1 MKQKLKDFDL
11 VIGFDTE
18 YTRVDRREESD
29 DELAPCFNGAD
40 EPDGVHFLCY
50 SVALFNP
57 ATGKRT
63 SSLLNIKQG
72 RSHRWSFAKLIQ
84 QAIKTAM
91 RNCIIS
97 KVDIRSRE
105 EKKQT
110 FRIALVCHYSRADLP
125 GFSDFSG
132 LKTKFDNVRKTFA
145 TIQRPH
151 KIRCQLINRRFTDC
165 TIRLF
170 DTRLLAPSG
179 AGSLEK
185 LGDLLGFKK
194 LSVPE
199 VLDETGKSVPGIER
213 MDIVQSQYPKL
224 FEEYALRDAELALE
238 WLVQIDQF
246 RDLWEL
252 SNLSTTIGAI
262 AVAKIRQV
270 VGADDFAFFG
280 IEYSEGSKKR
290 SEMQFASG
298 IRNNL
303 SLIANCFHG
312 GRNEA
317 FAHGIFEAKD
327 NKNWQD
333 WDLSGAYTTGMAL
346 FGMIDWEAPVHTN
359 ELADLTALSSY
370 CVSHVKFSFPKNTR
384 FPSLP
389 VDAGPEGLIFPLEGE
404 AYVTGY
410 ELRVAMEQGAVL
422 QILAGLRFEIE
433 PNSSRRPL
441 VDFIQVVNKGRSEHK
456 APVANSKSPMEL
468 LFKEC
473 GNSGYGKIAQGIAR
487 YKTTS
492 GNHSKKTFDSRTGES
507 TELEESQISNPV
519 FTAMITGLLRAIV
532 SEILANLPQNITVLS
547 VTTDGWLSDASQQ
560 EVISATNGP
569 LCSLFRELRGCVS
582 ADGSDEIIELKNTA
596 KTVLI
601 CKTRGAFTIEPGGE
615 KPENVILAKAGHRLE
630 KPCDSDLETGREFAR
645 IYGTRTS
652 ETKLYRKDFI
662 SFRDQWATASDLID
676 RPKLAKLSLEYDWKR
691 RPKHST
697 EHLGLLRFD
706 TQPWN
711 NIGEF
716 RTSRIAFNDWR
727 EAGNVCAT
735 PYDLSRF
742 YEWRRKGSGKRA
754 SSDHSLFE
762 SVVVHNWASG
772 QQGFPTRV
780 RGSSKGYSKAEITT
794 VLSRMGVSGITV
806 KKLEKL
812 SSDQES
818 RQVCFEDMTNNDLW
832 LAADILLSLGDEAL
846 KTCISNY
853 HECSFAVH
861 RKSIN
866 LLEINTLKPFQSPS
880 PKPCI
885 WGRSVRGETNEG
897 GFLKSSCAHLHET
910 AIDRLQ
916 KVTPQNRYKV
926 VNGRILPDIIT

>member
-1 MKQKLKDFDL
+1 VKQKLKNFDL

-57 ATGKRT
+57 ATGNRA

-105 EKKQT
+105 GKKKN

-125 GFSDFSG
+125 GFSDFSS
-132 LKTKFDNVRKTFA
+132 LKTKFDNVRKTFV

-151 KIRCQLINRRFTDC
+151 KIQCRLINNRLTDC

-199 VLDETGKSVPGIER
+199 ILNEAGNIVPGIER
-213 MDIVQSQYPKL
+213 MDIVQSQYPEL
-224 FEEYALRDAELALE
+224 FEAYALRDAELALE

-252 SNLSTTIGAI
+252 SNLSPTIAAI

-270 VGADDFAFFG
+270 LGSDDFAFFG
-280 IEYSEGSKKR
+280 IEYTKGSKKR
-290 SEMQFASG
+290 SETQFASG

-317 FAHGIFEAKD
+317 FVHGIFEAED
-327 NKNWQD
+327 NKSWQD
-333 WDLSGAYTTGMAL
+333 WDLLGAYTTGMAL
-346 FGMIDWEAPVHTN
+346 FGMIYWEAPVHTN
-359 ELADLTALSSY
+359 KLADLITLSSY
-370 CVSHVKFSFPKNTR
+370 CVSHVKFSFPQKTR

-389 VDAGPEGLIFPLEGE
+389 VDAGPEGLIYPLEGE
-404 AYVTGY
+404 AYITGY

-422 QILAGLRFEIE
+422 QIIAGLRFEIKKDAT
-433 PNSSRRPL
+433 RRPL
-441 VDFIQVVNKGRSEHK
+441 EDFIKAVNKGRSEHK
-456 APVANSKSPMEL
+456 TPAASSKSPMEL

-507 TELEESQISNPV
+507 CQSQCKK
-519 FTAMITGLLRAIV
+519 
-532 SEILANLPQNITVLS
+532 
-547 VTTDGWLSDASQQ
+547 
-560 EVISATNGP
+560 GP
-569 LCSLFRELRGCVS
+569 YRGV
-582 ADGSDEIIELKNTA
+582 
-596 KTVLI
+596 
-601 CKTRGAFTIEPGGE
+601 
-615 KPENVILAKAGHRLE
+615 
-630 KPCDSDLETGREFAR
+630 
-645 IYGTRTS
+645 
-652 ETKLYRKDFI
+652 KL
-662 SFRDQWATASDLID
+662 
-676 RPKLAKLSLEYDWKR
+676 
-691 RPKHST
+691 
-697 EHLGLLRFD
+697 
-706 TQPWN
+706 
-711 NIGEF
+711 
-716 RTSRIAFNDWR
+716 
-727 EAGNVCAT
+727 
-735 PYDLSRF
+735 
-742 YEWRRKGSGKRA
+742 
-754 SSDHSLFE
+754 
-762 SVVVHNWASG
+762 VH
-772 QQGFPTRV
+772 
-780 RGSSKGYSKAEITT
+780 
-794 VLSRMGVSGITV
+794 
-806 KKLEKL
+806 
-812 SSDQES
+812 
-818 RQVCFEDMTNNDLW
+818 
-832 LAADILLSLGDEAL
+832 
-846 KTCISNY
+846 
-853 HECSFAVH
+853 
-861 RKSIN
+861 
-866 LLEINTLKPFQSPS
+866 
-880 PKPCI
+880 
-885 WGRSVRGETNEG
+885 
-897 GFLKSSCAHLHET
+897 
-910 AIDRLQ
+910 
-916 KVTPQNRYKV
+916 
-926 VNGRILPDIIT
+926 